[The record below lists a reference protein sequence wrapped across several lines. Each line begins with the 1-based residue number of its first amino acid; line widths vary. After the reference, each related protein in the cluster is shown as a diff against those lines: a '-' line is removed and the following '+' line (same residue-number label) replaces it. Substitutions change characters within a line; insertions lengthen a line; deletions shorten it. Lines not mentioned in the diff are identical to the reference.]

1 MTGITGIGYQNFEEI
16 VKGNIFYIDKTLFI
30 KEWWENADKVTLITR
45 PRRFGKTLNISM
57 TEQFFSLD
65 YQGRS
70 DIFENFKI
78 WKEEKYRELQGTFPV
93 IAFSFADVKETTFAE
108 ARKVICHNIKKLY
121 NKYDFLL
128 DSDCMNADEKT
139 LYRSVSAEMEGYLA
153 ADSIRALAEYLGR
166 FYHKKPIILL
176 DEYDTPLQ
184 EAYISGYWKQMADF
198 IRSLFNAA
206 FKTNDFF
213 ERAIMTG
220 ITRVS
225 RESIFSDLNNLKVVT
240 TTSRKYED
248 CFGFTQEEV
257 TEALRQFGLS
267 DKEEEVRS
275 WYDGFTFGSKT
286 GIYNPW
292 SITNYLDERV
302 FAAYW
307 ANTSSNSLIG
317 KLIREGSKDIK
328 TTIETLL
335 NGDSICTVIDEQIV
349 FQQLEQNEN
358 AIWSLLLASGYFK
371 VKNSAYCKDND
382 KIEYELELTNREVR
396 LMFEN
401 MVSDWF
407 GKNPSVYNDFVK
419 ALLIGDKKAMNYY
432 MNKVA
437 LQTFSCF
444 DSGNKPSEERS
455 EEHTSELQSQR

>member
-1 MTGITGIGYQNFEEI
+1 M
-16 VKGNIFYIDKTLFI
+16 
-30 KEWWENADKVTLITR
+30 
-45 PRRFGKTLNISM
+45 
-57 TEQFFSLD
+57 
-65 YQGRS
+65 
-70 DIFENFKI
+70 
-78 WKEEKYRELQGTFPV
+78 
-93 IAFSFADVKETTFAE
+93 
-108 ARKVICHNIKKLY
+108 
-121 NKYDFLL
+121 
-128 DSDCMNADEKT
+128 
-139 LYRSVSAEMEGYLA
+139 
-153 ADSIRALAEYLGR
+153 
-166 FYHKKPIILL
+166 
-176 DEYDTPLQ
+176 
-184 EAYISGYWKQMADF
+184 
-198 IRSLFNAA
+198 
-206 FKTNDFF
+206 
-213 ERAIMTG
+213 
-220 ITRVS
+220 
-225 RESIFSDLNNLKVVT
+225 VT
-240 TTSRKYED
+240 TTSDKYAD
-248 CFGFTQEEV
+248 AFGFTQEEV
-257 TEALRQFGLS
+257 SAALYEFGLS
-267 DKEEEVRS
+267 DQEECVRD

-407 GKNPSVYNDFVK
+407 KKNPSVYNDFVK

-432 MNKVA
+432 MNRMA
-437 LQTFSCF
+437 LATFSFF
-444 DSGNKPSEERS
+444 DTGKKPSEVTEPERFYHGFVLGLMVDLSDRYIITSNRESGLEYRVILTPCEGEQYMLQDFS
-455 EEHTSELQSQR
+455 ENKKFTISVSYSFAAL